1 MTPERLPGP
10 VLDIEGLDVAIHGTP
25 VVRGASLR
33 VDAGR
38 IHGLVGESGGGK
50 TMLCKAAIGV
60 LPRGARVLRG
70 AIRFAGRDVLGMRA
84 AERRALLG
92 RSIAMILQNPMT
104 ALNPVYRI
112 REQITDVLKLHMGL
126 DGAAARR
133 RALDL
138 LHSVHIRE
146 PEQVMRLFPH
156 ELSGGMCQRVAISIA
171 FACEPRL
178 IIADEPTT
186 ALDVTVQ
193 QQILSLIRELQRRSG
208 TAVLFITHD
217 LGIVAKL
224 CDEVSVIYAGRIL
237 DSGPVT
243 RIFSADRH
251 AYTEALL
258 SAAPR
263 YDQPRLALQP
273 IPQALREQ
281 LLQEAHAYDRKFE
294 HA

>member
-1 MTPERLPGP
+1 MSPEIVPGP
-10 VLDIEGLDVAIHGTP
+10 VLDIEGLDVAIQGNR
-25 VVRGASLR
+25 VVRGVSLR
-33 VDAGR
+33 IDAGR

-50 TMLCKAAIGV
+50 TMVCKAAIGI
-60 LPRGARVLRG
+60 LPRGARVERG
-70 AIRFAGRDVLGMRA
+70 AIRFGGRDVLALRA

-112 REQITDVLKLHMGL
+112 SDQITDVLQLHLGL
-126 DGAAARR
+126 DLAAARR

-146 PEQVMRLFPH
+146 PEKVLRLFPH

-193 QQILSLIRELQRRSG
+193 HQILRLIRELQRRSG

-217 LGIVAKL
+217 LGIVAKI

-237 DSGPVT
+237 DSGPVA

-251 AYTEALL
+251 PYTAALL
-258 SAAPR
+258 AAAPR
-263 YDQPRLALQP
+263 YDRPGLALQP
-273 IPQALREQ
+273 IPQSLRER
-281 LLQEAHAYDRKFE
+281 LLADAQAYDRE
-294 HA
+294 LAHA

>member
-1 MTPERLPGP
+1 MSPDTLPEP
-10 VLDIEGLDVAIHGTP
+10 VLDIEGLDVAIQDTP
-25 VVRGASLR
+25 VVRGVNLR
-33 VDAGR
+33 IDAGR

-50 TMLCKAAIGV
+50 TMVCKAAIGI
-60 LPRGARVLRG
+60 LPRGARVARG
-70 AIRFAGRDVLGMRA
+70 AIRFAGRDVLGMRP

-112 REQITDVLKLHMGL
+112 GDQIIDVLRLHLGL

-138 LHSVHIRE
+138 LHAVHIRE
-146 PEQVMRLFPH
+146 PEKVMRYFPH

-171 FACEPRL
+171 FSCEPRL

-193 QQILSLIRELQRRSG
+193 HQILRLIRELQRRSG

-237 DSGPVT
+237 DSGPVA

-251 AYTEALL
+251 PYTEALL

-263 YDQPRLALQP
+263 YDRPRLELQP
-273 IPQALREQ
+273 VPQALRER
-281 LLQEAHAYDRKFE
+281 LLEEARAYDRKPE

>member
-1 MTPERLPGP
+1 MSPEILPGP

-70 AIRFAGRDVLGMRA
+70 AIRFAGRDVLGMRPT
-84 AERRALLG
+84 ERRALLG

-112 REQITDVLKLHMGL
+112 SDQITDVLKMHMGL
-126 DGAAARR
+126 DAAAARR
-133 RALDL
+133 RAVDL

-146 PEQVMRLFPH
+146 PERVMRFFPH

-193 QQILSLIRELQRRSG
+193 HQILSLIRQLQRRSG
-208 TAVLFITHD
+208 TTVLFITHD

-237 DSGPVT
+237 DSGPVK
-243 RIFSADRH
+243 RIFTAHRH
-251 AYTEALL
+251 PYTAALL
-258 SAAPR
+258 AAAPR
-263 YDQPRLALQP
+263 YDQPRVALQP

-281 LLQEAHAYDRKFE
+281 LLDEARAYDRKLE